1 MNSKFRLINQ
11 QNQQLKNQNR
21 SLNWKSEPEIRTGT
35 QNWNSK
41 LKIRTKNQNRI
52 LELKPEE
59 TDNKPLTH
67 VE

>member
-1 MNSKFRLINQ
+1 MSQLRNSY
-11 QNQQLKNQNR
+11 R
-21 SLNWKSEPEIRTGT
+21 SLNWNSKLELKTGT